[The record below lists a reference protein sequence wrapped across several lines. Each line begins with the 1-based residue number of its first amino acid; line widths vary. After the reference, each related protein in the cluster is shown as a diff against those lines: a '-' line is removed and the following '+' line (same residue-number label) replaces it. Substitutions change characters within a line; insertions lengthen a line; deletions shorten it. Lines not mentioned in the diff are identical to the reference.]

1 MTSVLATPAPMGG
14 ASELLF
20 FGNSEHKLD
29 GKNRVHVPKRFREPS
44 AASGGGSEGVSFAQ
58 FFLIPWEADG
68 CVWLLTRQQFQ
79 SHASFVPRESI
90 AGPDAARNRQVQRSF
105 FQSVEVVDVDVQ
117 GRITLSA
124 EMMRNVFGVVL
135 PGEEERKVQ
144 MVGAGDRAEIWSVAR
159 WHAQGQRPSA

>member
-44 AASGGGSEGVSFAQ
+44 AASGGGSEGVTFAQ

-68 CVWLLTRQQFQ
+68 CV
-79 SHASFVPRESI
+79 
-90 AGPDAARNRQVQRSF
+90 
-105 FQSVEVVDVDVQ
+105 
-117 GRITLSA
+117 
-124 EMMRNVFGVVL
+124 
-135 PGEEERKVQ
+135 
-144 MVGAGDRAEIWSVAR
+144 
-159 WHAQGQRPSA
+159 